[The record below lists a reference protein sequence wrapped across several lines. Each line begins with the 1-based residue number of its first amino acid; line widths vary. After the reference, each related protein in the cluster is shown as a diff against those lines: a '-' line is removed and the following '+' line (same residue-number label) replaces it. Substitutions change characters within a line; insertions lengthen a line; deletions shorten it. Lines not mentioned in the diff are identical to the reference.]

1 MTKPYVVVLGTDFS
15 EHATRALFVALK
27 QAQQHAPAQL
37 HVVHVSLLTTAHP
50 GLPTAA
56 MVGFPVAP
64 MLSLDE
70 QRQMLVAYLER
81 ELGRAPASEAA
92 NVRVIAHVLTEVP
105 SLGIVTLAQE
115 LEADLIVVG
124 SHGAHGVARW
134 LMGSVAERVVRQ
146 APCPVMVVPPP
157 AERVQVP
164 TIEPPCPRCVD
175 ARQASTGT
183 ELWCEQ
189 HRERHGRR
197 HTYFQTDRVG
207 RETNM
212 PLVVREG

>member
-15 EHATRALFVALK
+15 AHATRALFVALR

-37 HVVHVSLLTTAHP
+37 HVVHVSLLAKSHP

-56 MVGFPVAP
+56 MIGFPVAP
-64 MLSLDE
+64 MLSLEE
-70 QRQMLVAYLER
+70 QRQMLASYLER
-81 ELGRAPASEAA
+81 ELGKVPQLDQA
-92 NVRVIAHVLTEVP
+92 NVQLIGHVIIDVP
-105 SLGIVTLAQE
+105 SVGIVSLARE

-146 APCPVMVVPPP
+146 ATCPVLVVPPP
-157 AERVQVP
+157 PERVQMP
-164 TIEPPCPRCVD
+164 DIEPPCPRCVT
-175 ARQASTGT
+175 ARQASAGT

-197 HTYFQTDRVG
+197 HTYFQSDRVG